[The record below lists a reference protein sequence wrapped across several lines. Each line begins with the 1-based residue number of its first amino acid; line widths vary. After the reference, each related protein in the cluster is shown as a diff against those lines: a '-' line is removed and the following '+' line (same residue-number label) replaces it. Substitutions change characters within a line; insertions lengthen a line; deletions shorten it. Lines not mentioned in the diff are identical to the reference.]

1 MPRTQDKHCHAVDKT
16 YHILVQTSSYARQTL
31 SCRAEFRNQ
40 PWARVLVGY
49 LPRWASVKPKGIG
62 KETWQERKRTLLRDA
77 MKVVLRPLTRL
88 EKTGVRMQLPAKD
101 GTWHIRTVLMTPALA
116 SYDNPEKNKVTGAK
130 DGYKNQWMLCSMY
143 GGTVLTIFVCVL
155 EKGCPQSDE
164 VCLQMRDAI
173 TPGTSICSWALQRP
187 HAHQIG
193 PRLR

>member
-1 MPRTQDKHCHAVDKT
+1 MQDKHCHV
-16 YHILVQTSSYARQTL
+16 
-31 SCRAEFRNQ
+31 RAEFRNQ

-62 KETWQERKRTLLRDA
+62 KDTYQERKRALLRDA

-101 GTWHIRTVLMTPALA
+101 GTWHTRTVLMTPALA

-143 GGTVLTIFVCVL
+143 GGTVLTIFVCAL
-155 EKGCPQSDE
+155 EKPFLQSDE

>member
-1 MPRTQDKHCHAVDKT
+1 MGAGARGVPAEVGERQAEGDRQGHLPGMSRYSVRMGMHVEMR
-16 YHILVQTSSYARQTL
+16 SY
-31 SCRAEFRNQ
+31 
-40 PWARVLVGY
+40 
-49 LPRWASVKPKGIG
+49 
-62 KETWQERKRTLLRDA
+62 QERKRTLLRDA

-101 GTWHIRTVLMTPALA
+101 GTWHTRTVLMTPALA

-143 GGTVLTIFVCVL
+143 GGTVLTIFVCAL
-155 EKGCPQSDE
+155 EKPFLQSDE